1 MQSVLKFL
9 SKRASLAVSMTLFL
23 LVIQQSCKKTNFDQ
37 TPSASAIDFEKHF
50 FQLSENAST
59 DAQYAVRLLKK
70 ENERSGFV
78 NKLPQNCGLPVWD
91 KLILTSRKRTSVIS
105 RESEDSIGID
115 TDIIIPLTITQQE
128 LSSIL
133 YAHRVGDH
141 YEISL
146 YDVNR
151 LAAECH
157 KETFTP
163 GDIKKTENDLRLF
176 FFFENRVF
184 GTTRFYHIPNVLFPN
199 IGTCGNDGLKTIYL
213 GSDSIPDTQNIV
225 PEECEEWEIW
235 YNPNGDP
242 CNCDGDEYFTG
253 ETYFTGDCGDEN
265 GGSPPVIII
274 YTYPTFPGGG
284 GTTPGNPPGNTPG
297 GGGGNCTTCPPPPT
311 ECRLPFY
318 VEEPCPTNPVPP
330 PYNPYSAVPLDLDPS
345 ITNNFPCFTKILDS
359 IKGYANLNAVA
370 QVALHEIFNVNKKI
384 HLTFVADR
392 NLTKDSL
399 DGDTRTDSA
408 FTTMN
413 PDGTEGIDYY
423 AKIRINYWVLKNST
437 QEYIAAT
444 ILHEAIHAYINYKG
458 QQYLNHFIDS
468 TTFKSMFPLFWP
480 FRPIG
485 TRGNF
490 NSFNER
496 AQHEGMAANYINILA
511 QALRSVNSNPL
522 IRPGLRDSAYEAV
535 SWGGLYETKLWT
547 NMIDTAYRKGF
558 NEVLRDTSLRAP
570 LNVPGYPGYF
580 MQDYRTLKA
589 KAYCL

>member
-1 MQSVLKFL
+1 MKPVPNNVRYLASFCLILFSVLFIT
-9 SKRASLAVSMTLFL
+9 SS
-23 LVIQQSCKKTNFDQ
+23 QQSCKKTSFAEA
-37 TPSASAIDFEKHF
+37 TSHTDFAERF
-50 FQLSENAST
+50 F
-59 DAQYAVRLLKK
+59 AVKPGTNPQISRLIRILKQ
-70 ENERSGFV
+70 ENERHNFLDQLPANISLPLWNKMKVV
-78 NKLPQNCGLPVWD
+78 NNNYAARGDSSETGLM
-91 KLILTSRKRTSVIS
+91 
-105 RESEDSIGID
+105 
-115 TDIIIPLTITQQE
+115 IIPFSTSGSYLEGILVAVPLDTGYNVKYY
-128 LSSIL
+128 SSSFL
-133 YAHRVGDH
+133 YG
-141 YEISL
+141 I
-146 YDVNR
+146 
-151 LAAECH
+151 CH
-157 KETFTP
+157 KQ
-163 GDIKKTENDLRLF
+163 GKNISQAENLLGLF
-176 FFFENRVF
+176 MIMENYLFNR
-184 GTTRFYHIPNVLFPN
+184 TDFYHVPVDLFPTN
-199 IGTCGNDGLKTIYL
+199 ARNSTADSTKIASLINIDEGGGGGNNVVITNCSVVPSGVHHPNEEGPCDWKNECEYCSALYCVIGTPNL
-213 GSDSIPDTQNIV
+213 
-225 PEECEEWEIW
+225 PELPI
-235 YNPNGDP
+235 
-242 CNCDGDEYFTG
+242 
-253 ETYFTGDCGDEN
+253 
-265 GGSPPVIII
+265 
-274 YTYPTFPGGG
+274 PGGG
-284 GTTPGNPPGNTPG
+284 GGVPPPNTPPNTPPTGG
-297 GGGGNCTTCPPPPT
+297 GGGGNCTGCPEPPT
-311 ECRLPFY
+311 DCRLPFY

-330 PYNPYSAVPLDLDPS
+330 PYNPYSAAPLDLDSS

-359 IKGYANLNAVA
+359 IKGYANLNAAA

-413 PDGTEGIDYY
+413 PDGTEGIDYF

-490 NSFNER
+490 NSFNEK

-547 NMIDTAYRKGF
+547 NMTDTAYRKGF
-558 NEVLRDTSLRAP
+558 NEVLRDTSLRVP

-580 MQDYRTLKA
+580 MQDHRTLKA